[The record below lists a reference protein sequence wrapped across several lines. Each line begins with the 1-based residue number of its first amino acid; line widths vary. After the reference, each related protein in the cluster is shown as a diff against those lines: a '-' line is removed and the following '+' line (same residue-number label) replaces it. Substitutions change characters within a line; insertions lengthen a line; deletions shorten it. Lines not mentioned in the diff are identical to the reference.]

1 MAPVSR
7 LDILIREKRF
17 PAAGAAPAHLALR
30 DVRITARHGE
40 FICLL
45 GPSGCGKTTLLN
57 IVAGLDRDYDGQL
70 ALPSVPGGV
79 MPVVGYVFQT
89 PRLLPWR
96 SVRQNVELV
105 LSEEQRASG
114 IAEQLLEA
122 AGLTPF
128 LDAFPQ
134 RLSLGM
140 SRRVA
145 LVRAFA
151 VRPDLMLLD
160 EPFVSLDE
168 PTAQRLRE
176 LLLDLWQAR
185 PTTALFVSHN
195 LREAI
200 FLAERIV
207 VFSAAP
213 GRVVADLPL
222 PLTRAERSEP
232 GAVESVREGL
242 LRERPE
248 LFQGL

>member
-1 MAPVSR
+1 MSD
-7 LDILIREKRF
+7 LDVLVREKRF
-17 PAAGAAPAHLALR
+17 PAIGAAPAHLALQ

-40 FICLL
+40 LVCLL

-57 IVAGLDRDYDGQL
+57 IVAGLDRDYDGHL
-70 ALPSVPGGV
+70 TLPSVPGRAA
-79 MPVVGYVFQT
+79 PVIGYVFQS

-96 SVRQNVELV
+96 TVRQNVELV
-105 LSEEQRASG
+105 LSDEQAASG
-114 IAEQLLEA
+114 IADELLEA
-122 AGLTPF
+122 AGLAPF
-128 LDAFPQ
+128 CDAYPQ

-151 VRPDLMLLD
+151 VKPDLMLLD

-168 PTAQRLRE
+168 PTARRLRA
-176 LLLDLWQAR
+176 LLLKLWQAR

-200 FLAERIV
+200 YLADRIV
-207 VFSAAP
+207 LFSAAP

-222 PLTRAERSEP
+222 TLPRAERARP
-232 GAVESVREGL
+232 GAVEALREEL

-248 LFQGL
+248 LFRGL